1 MRKSLGLLPVVL
13 LCLAPAARAVNV
25 KLPVQDATLNL
36 TVTVQTQLL
45 INENGAPNGSDP
57 SFDIYARRTR
67 IQANGEITK
76 YWAYYFQVDNGN
88 FGKFGNFTGRMIV
101 QDAFATFMPTTSK
114 GGTVLMVDAGLTFYP
129 AARLVIT
136 PISNQYAVEGH
147 PDVLRGFNGTAFPAN
162 RSIGLQLRGWALDKK
177 VGFRGGIYEGVQPI
191 IAAGLNQSRRP
202 AFAALVNLDLI
213 GSEEGGFL
221 YPAVNFAKD
230 PIVSV
235 GGAVSY
241 QSQALRVTK
250 GITDQKSA
258 NVWLYADL
266 PQSENAEFV
275 FFLNGF
281 LFGNG
286 TGSRDTGKAASLDLG
301 YRFGWIRP
309 YVTFEYFDSDDC
321 DLSNATL
328 AQCGGATGV
337 HTADSRNTRFGLDF
351 YINKTQNHVQAE
363 FSLNRGQS
371 AWGPQSIN
379 VGNAGY
385 APLLPA
391 GQTPFSLGYTAQKS
405 LLIHWS
411 AYF

>member
-25 KLPVQDATLNL
+25 KLPVQDASLNL

-57 SFDIYARRTR
+57 SYDIYARRTR

-76 YWAYYFQVDNGN
+76 YWAYYFQIDNGN

-147 PDVLRGFNGTAFPAN
+147 PDVLRGFNGTAYPAN

-177 VGFRGGIYEGVQPI
+177 VGFRGGVYEGVQPV
-191 IAAGLNQSRRP
+191 IAAALNHSRRP

-230 PIVSV
+230 PIVSI

-241 QSQALRVTK
+241 QSQAIQVTK

-258 NVWLYADL
+258 NAWLYADL
-266 PQSENAEFV
+266 PQSENAEFI

-328 AQCGGATGV
+328 AQCGGANGV

-391 GQTPFSLGYTAQKS
+391 GQTAFNLGRTAQKS
-405 LLIHWS
+405 LLVHWS